1 MDPFTTILRALVTK
15 KVADTASNEANK
27 FYNNNKETV
36 DNFAQGFNSAAGL
49 VGKEA
54 LPALA
59 ASALLP
65 GGIGTG
71 IMLQQG
77 IKAKKTKD
85 ALNKELNKSDYDR
98 IVDIAQ
104 KSGYTPSDAEVDTFL
119 QNIRNRNNTA
129 ANSSPNIDVELE
141 TEPKAETKEE
151 EDDSDVI
158 EYTYKPG
165 DTFGQVLLNL
175 GLSDG
180 SNLWGSGGDVEFY
193 TQQLM
198 NQNMLDQNGNVK
210 LGIPFKLRR
219 RK

>member
-1 MDPFTTILRALVTK
+1 MDPFTTILRALIGK
-15 KVADTASNEANK
+15 KVVEGASDAATKLYNE
-27 FYNNNKETV
+27 NKETA
-36 DNFAQGFNSAAGL
+36 DNLAQGFNSAAGL
-49 VGKEA
+49 IGKEA

-59 ASALLP
+59 ASTLLP
-65 GGIGTG
+65 GGLGTG
-71 IMLQQG
+71 ILLQQG

-85 ALNKELNKSDYDR
+85 ALNKELNKSDYDK

-141 TEPKAETKEE
+141 TEPKAETKD
-151 EDDSDVI
+151 EDEGEVI

-193 TQQLM
+193 TEQLK
-198 NQNMLDQNGNVK
+198 NQNMLDSRGNVK